1 MVPLVVMLVSSGA
14 GSGFGSVGS
23 VVMMITVVIVSGSG
37 FGSVDSGYDDHSGGS
52 FW

>member
-1 MVPLVVMLVSSGA
+1 MVLVVVLV
-14 GSGFGSVGS
+14 VL
-23 VVMMITVVIVSGSG
+23 VVVIIITVVIVSGSS